1 MPVRDDLHH
10 NKDLVIAVVGVV
22 VLAVLTVGLFALGQV
37 QFGTGAGGSDQLGV
51 FEITFTEE
59 DHGIDLG
66 DRAEGTLS
74 DGEENTTSVPIEAL
88 NVTRS
93 EFVLT
98 WGQDGPGDVN
108 QDTFSIAVEHPSET
122 FTCDSKTTG
131 TSGSLTIECAGV
143 EIPETIEE
151 IAGRG
156 EEGALRNAAQEQAPP
171 DDGATGTYN
180 VTITLED
187 TGPEPTDD
195 GNGYQLEATYW
206 DFHAHAERIRSA

>member
-37 QFGTGAGGSDQLGV
+37 QFGTGGGGSDRLGV

-59 DHGIDLG
+59 DHEIDLG
-66 DRAEGTLS
+66 DQAEGTLS
-74 DGEENTTSVPIEAL
+74 DGEENTISVPIEAL

-93 EFVLT
+93 EFRLT
-98 WGQDGPGDVN
+98 WDGSDAGDVN
-108 QDTFSIAVEHPSET
+108 MDEFSIAVEHPGQ
-122 FTCDSKTTG
+122 FTCDNKKTG
-131 TSGSLTIECAGV
+131 TSGSLTITCAGV